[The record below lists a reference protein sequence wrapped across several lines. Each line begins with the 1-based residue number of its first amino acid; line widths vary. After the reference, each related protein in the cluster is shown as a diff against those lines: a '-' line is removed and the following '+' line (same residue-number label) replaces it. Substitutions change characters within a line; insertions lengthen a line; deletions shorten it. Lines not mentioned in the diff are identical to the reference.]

1 MNVQIQSV
9 KFDADKRLVE
19 FVNAKM
25 TKLDRFAERSTGA
38 EVILKLD
45 KDHEKGNKIATIT
58 LHMPGEDLVA
68 CHQSKAFEESVDEA
82 IDALKRQL
90 EKFKAK
96 TEKSQPAPAGK
107 STAAAFA
114 GRRPLP
120 FSPSGRHFRDADGSV
135 PERAATPEPMPP
147 PKQKA
152 VPRDETARSKTA
164 TLPYGRFTS

>member
-25 TKLDRFAERSTGA
+25 AKLERFAERSTGA

-58 LHMPGEDLVA
+58 LRMPGEDLVA
-68 CHQSKAFEESVDEA
+68 TQQARSFEEAVDEA
-82 IDALKRQL
+82 VDALKPQL

-96 TEKSQPAPAGK
+96 AEK
-107 STAAAFA
+107 
-114 GRRPLP
+114 
-120 FSPSGRHFRDADGSV
+120 
-135 PERAATPEPMPP
+135 
-147 PKQKA
+147 
-152 VPRDETARSKTA
+152 
-164 TLPYGRFTS
+164 